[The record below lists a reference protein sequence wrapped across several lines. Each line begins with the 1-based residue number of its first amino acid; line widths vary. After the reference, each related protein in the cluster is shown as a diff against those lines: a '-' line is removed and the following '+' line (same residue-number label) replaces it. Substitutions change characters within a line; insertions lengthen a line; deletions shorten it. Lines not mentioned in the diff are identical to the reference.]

1 MRRLPSD
8 PCREH
13 DSEAGF
19 SLIEVLIAAAVLL
32 LILIGILPLFERSR
46 LNLMQGNLATKS
58 SNAAID
64 VSERLLSAHFNS
76 FDTNLPDSNVDELV
90 VTDYFLLNEDS
101 WVTTIPSGDL
111 AQLTRATTL
120 SQFGVPSLL
129 DDDDDPF
136 ENALPGNEPTGNVHY
151 KRFSVEIS
159 DPRTAN
165 NTPIYRIVTIQSF

>member
-1 MRRLPSD
+1 MHRVSSNPRG
-8 PCREH
+8 EH
-13 DSEAGF
+13 DGEAGF

-46 LNLMQGNLATKS
+46 LNLMQGNLATKT

-64 VSERLLSAHFNS
+64 VSERLLAAQFSS
-76 FDTNLPDSNVDELV
+76 FETNLPDSTADELT
-90 VTDYFLLNEDS
+90 VTDYFLLNEDA
-101 WVTTIPSGDL
+101 WATTIPSGDF
-111 AQLTRATTL
+111 AQLTRETTL

-129 DDDDDPF
+129 DDNDDPF

-159 DPRTAN
+159 DPRSSN
-165 NTPIYRIVTIQSF
+165 STPIYRIVTIQSF